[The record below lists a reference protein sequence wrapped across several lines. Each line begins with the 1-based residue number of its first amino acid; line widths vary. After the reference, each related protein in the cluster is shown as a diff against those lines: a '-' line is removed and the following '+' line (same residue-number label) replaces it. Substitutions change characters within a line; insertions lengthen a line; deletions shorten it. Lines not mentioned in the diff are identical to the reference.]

1 MTSVPLVVHPCGNGA
16 LMPQVSCFMAGP
28 GKAPLKHATSS
39 HLRTFAS
46 PRSIL
51 QTILT
56 AGNEG
61 EGAGRSVAS
70 V

>member
-1 MTSVPLVVHPCGNGA
+1 MTSVPSGVRPCGSGVP
-16 LMPQVSCFMAGP
+16 MPQASCSTAGP
-28 GKAPLKHATSS
+28 ARAPSKRATSS

-61 EGAGRSVAS
+61 EGAGR
-70 V
+70 